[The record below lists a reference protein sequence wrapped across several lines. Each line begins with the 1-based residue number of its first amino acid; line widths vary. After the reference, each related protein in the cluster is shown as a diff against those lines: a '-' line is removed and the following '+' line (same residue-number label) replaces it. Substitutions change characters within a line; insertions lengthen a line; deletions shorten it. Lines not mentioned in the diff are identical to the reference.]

1 MATRA
6 LSRLIPL
13 LMIGIAATAMAAPV
27 SAQSRGWGRGAG
39 ATGGPWGDAMMA
51 PMTDGPRNARR
62 DTVDPRE
69 GRVEVS
75 RFVAADAGA
84 LLDPGPMRIVSLPGG
99 TDDGATR
106 AVYEAALVD
115 QLVRAGYDTMAPPA
129 PDGRVLEMR
138 IVRDVLVPAEI
149 NKSPVSGTATV
160 GVSNRGSMMGMAVNV
175 DMSGPKTALLNTRLE
190 LHLRAG
196 PDGPVLW
203 EGYATLASRDR
214 DEDWGEAAIANRLAA
229 ALFEGFP
236 GSAEVVPAALR

>member
-1 MATRA
+1 MATPA
-6 LSRLIPL
+6 LSRLIPV
-13 LMIGIAATAMAAPV
+13 LMIGIAATAMAAPA
-27 SAQSRGWGRGAG
+27 SAQSRGWGRGPG
-39 ATGGPWGDAMMA
+39 ATGGPWGDAMM
-51 PMTDGPRNARR
+51 DGPRNARR

-99 TDDGATR
+99 TDDAATR
-106 AVYEAALVD
+106 AVYEAALLD
-115 QLVRAGYDTMAPPA
+115 QLARAGYDTMAPPA

-138 IVRDVLVPAEI
+138 IVRDVLVPAQI
-149 NKSPVSGTATV
+149 KKSPVSGTATV

-175 DMSGPKTALLNTRLE
+175 DLSDPKAALLNTRLE
-190 LHLRAG
+190 VHLRAA

-203 EGYATLASRDR
+203 EGYAMLASRDR

-229 ALFEGFP
+229 ALFDGFP
-236 GSAEVVPAALR
+236 GSAEIVPAAVR

>member
-1 MATRA
+1 M
-6 LSRLIPL
+6 
-13 LMIGIAATAMAAPV
+13 LMIGIAATAMAAPA
-27 SAQSRGWGRGAG
+27 SAQSRGWGRGLG
-39 ATGGPWGDAMMA
+39 AMGGLWGDAMM
-51 PMTDGPRNARR
+51 DGPRNTRR

-99 TDDGATR
+99 TDDAATR

-149 NKSPVSGTATV
+149 RKSPVSGTATV

-175 DMSGPKTALLNTRLE
+175 DLSDPKTALLNTRLE

-236 GSAEVVPAALR
+236 GSAEIVPAAVR